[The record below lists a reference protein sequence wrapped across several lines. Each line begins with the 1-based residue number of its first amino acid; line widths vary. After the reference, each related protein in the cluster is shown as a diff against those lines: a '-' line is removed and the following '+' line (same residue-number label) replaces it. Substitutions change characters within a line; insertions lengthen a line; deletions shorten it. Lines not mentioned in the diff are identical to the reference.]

1 MNGVEG
7 RWDKLGIKAEV
18 FLISTA
24 WELPGRGNPRDGL
37 VGPRRQSGRQDR
49 KQRGKMWFLW
59 KPGRASP
66 SWWVDLG
73 MVDSATV
80 PTGLFLALGHS
91 TSSQN
96 PLGAVAALDNYKV
109 LSFQVFLCRY
119 PRPQPPDM
127 SPEST
132 ICIPPP
138 TEGPRPTKLDG
149 KSKNEK
155 QIPHIHTLC
164 FCTQNLLLDTL
175 LRL

>member
-1 MNGVEG
+1 MGLRGGGINLGLKPKSFSLALLENCLEEG
-7 RWDKLGIKAEV
+7 ILEMVLWA
-18 FLISTA
+18 
-24 WELPGRGNPRDGL
+24 
-37 VGPRRQSGRQDR
+37 RQSGRQDR
-49 KQRGKMWFLW
+49 KQRGKMWFLG
-59 KPGRASP
+59 KPGRASS

-96 PLGAVAALDNYKV
+96 SLGAVAALDKYKV